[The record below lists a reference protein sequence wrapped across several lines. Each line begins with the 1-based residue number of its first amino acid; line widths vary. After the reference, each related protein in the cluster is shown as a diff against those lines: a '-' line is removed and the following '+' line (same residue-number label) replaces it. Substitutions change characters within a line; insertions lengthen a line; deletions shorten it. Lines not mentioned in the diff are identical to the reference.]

1 MDFVSYLTTP
11 AGEFG
16 GLEWGFLVVE
26 AVAALAGI
34 YLAFLRNDA
43 HPIRNAALRRLGLA
57 LLLLGGLGVIVA
69 VLRLAAVDPFRMPIW
84 FFAVGLA
91 ELALVGYALFYWQVR
106 YPAALAAYEQR
117 TRGAIRRSG
126 ARPQSVPQANGNG
139 VALSDPRSLATTSRR
154 DSRRDRKRR
163 GR

>member
-11 AGEFG
+11 ADEFG
-16 GLEWGFLVVE
+16 GPEWGFLVFE
-26 AVAALAGI
+26 AVVALAGV

-43 HPIRNAALRRLGLA
+43 HPIRSAVLRRLGLA

-106 YPAALAAYEQR
+106 YPAAMAAYEQR
-117 TRGAIRRSG
+117 TRGAIRRSSV
-126 ARPQSVPQANGNG
+126 RPQSVPQANGNG
-139 VALSDPRSLATTSRR
+139 AALSDPRSLAATSRR
-154 DSRRDRKRR
+154 DSRRERKRR